1 MAEDTVK
8 NHMQIIPGQRLTI
21 FHVAL
26 DHILTVVDDM
36 LSRSGDPPDL
46 FRVDIFELAERQIQ
60 ETERDEKTVSRKRQ
74 NLRSDSV
81 GFRSDSFRPLCGTVF
96 HLRPVLFVD
105 NFCIR
110 HISHHFPH
118 LLKPEL

>member
-60 ETERDEKTVSRKRQ
+60 ETERDEKTVS
-74 NLRSDSV
+74 L
-81 GFRSDSFRPLCGTVF
+81 
-96 HLRPVLFVD
+96 
-105 NFCIR
+105 
-110 HISHHFPH
+110 
-118 LLKPEL
+118 